1 DLNERAV
8 DPDLASVELVDAADA
23 LDEGRLAGTVVTE
36 QGEYLTGA
44 DLEVDAVEG
53 DHGAEGL
60 GGTTNTQDEFR
71 VTGGLGLRRVHGLG
85 HACLACMLRK
95 RFSKKARRTSS

>member
-1 DLNERAV
+1 MDLNGRAV

-53 DHGAEGL
+53 DYGAEGL
-60 GGTTNTQDEFR
+60 GCTTNTQDGFR
-71 VTGGLGLRRVHGLG
+71 VNGGPRAARSAWRQSFEPRL
-85 HACLACMLRK
+85 HAAEPVLDEGP
-95 RFSKKARRTSS
+95 

>member
-1 DLNERAV
+1 M
-8 DPDLASVELVDAADA
+8 DAADA

-60 GGTTNTQDEFR
+60 GGTTNTQDGFR
-71 VTGGLGLRRVHGLG
+71 VNGGLGLRGVHGVS
-85 HACLACMLRK
+85 HASLACMLRN
-95 RFSKKARRTSS
+95 RFST